1 VEQYLPILA
10 LLVLVFLF
18 AALSFVASKLLGPR
32 RPTDAKQSPYECG
45 IVPEVSNVERF
56 PVKFYL
62 VAMAFIVL
70 DVEIIFLYPF
80 TTILRPLGTY
90 GVITMGV
97 FLLVLLVPFA
107 YLLSTGAVSWGP
119 VREVA
124 STMPRRVLHAVGR
137 PGRDGLDPTAAF
149 PTAAES
155 EQPLSEPIPEP
166 VPAPKREKVA

>member
-1 VEQYLPILA
+1 VEQYLPIFA

-18 AALSFVASKLLGPR
+18 AALSFVASRLLGPR
-32 RPTDAKQSPYECG
+32 RPTDAKQAPYECG
-45 IVPEVSNVERF
+45 IVPEVDNVERF

-80 TTILRPLGTY
+80 TTILRPLGSY

-119 VREVA
+119 AREVT
-124 STMPRRVLHAVGR
+124 STMPQRVLHAVGR
-137 PGRDGLDPTAAF
+137 PGRDGLDPAAG
-149 PTAAES
+149 AEP
-155 EQPLSEPIPEP
+155 EVPADQPVPEP
-166 VPAPKREKVA
+166 VPQSIPGKVA